1 MMNCGFR
8 DDEEENAP
16 VNDIEMN
23 DYKYYQIYNGGG
35 RDDSLASSND
45 SADQGM
51 NKEE

>member
-1 MMNCGFR
+1 MMNSGFR
-8 DDEEENAP
+8 EDDDDNGGP

-45 SADQGM
+45 SAD
-51 NKEE
+51 